1 MVFRSKPL
9 RVGVPMVG
17 VVLFGY
23 WSLTSVLKGRIQDHD
38 AQHLNDSP
46 KIPESN
52 KNKGKLDMQVL
63 SYYQHT
69 AMATLDPPSP
79 LSLPSFRERRYLTRN
94 EPKEA
99 MK

>member
-52 KNKGKLDMQVL
+52 KNKGKLDMQKEI
-63 SYYQHT
+63 
-69 AMATLDPPSP
+69 
-79 LSLPSFRERRYLTRN
+79 ERARDDVKDTYELKSTRR
-94 EPKEA
+94 
-99 MK
+99 